1 EAVSIC
7 IRKHLTKKYLEK
19 SGIPVPKG
27 DNFTEESTDE
37 DIIKYSHKIGFPVVI
52 KPTNGSRGKGVIS
65 NIQTP
70 EELVESLQYLRRDL
84 NYPDIIIEQYFPG
97 EEFRLHV
104 VDNNV
109 VGIIKRIPANIVG
122 DGIHT
127 IEELIALKNKK
138 RKKVPNLYARLIQID
153 KEVLNH
159 IKGAGYNKNS
169 ILEKEEQL
177 FLRRKS
183 NLSAG
188 GDSIDYTEVL
198 TEEIKQI
205 AIGASN
211 AIPGL
216 GQCGVDIIVNEKEN
230 TGV

>member
-1 EAVSIC
+1 MNEENYEWLSHLKGSIPDEAYGDRIDMYVMALEGWKRGLDLTFINIQSKNRVRYKLSNKNREHTFSVTRGDKVSNEAVSIC

-97 EEFRLHV
+97 EEFRL
-104 VDNNV
+104 D
-109 VGIIKRIPANIVG
+109 
-122 DGIHT
+122 
-127 IEELIALKNKK
+127 
-138 RKKVPNLYARLIQID
+138 
-153 KEVLNH
+153 
-159 IKGAGYNKNS
+159 
-169 ILEKEEQL
+169 
-177 FLRRKS
+177 RKS
-183 NLSAG
+183 
-188 GDSIDYTEVL
+188 V
-198 TEEIKQI
+198 
-205 AIGASN
+205 
-211 AIPGL
+211 
-216 GQCGVDIIVNEKEN
+216 V
-230 TGV
+230 